1 MLGGRRISVEASS
14 DGGYNEQTSAMHRK
28 TATTEPCVSDS
39 LHERAEPDL
48 NIQHFSVRKPLTDA
62 NDRQSDDKR
71 SSNYPYDL

>member
-1 MLGGRRISVEASS
+1 MLGGRRILVEASS

-28 TATTEPCVSDS
+28 TATTEPCISDS
-39 LHERAEPDL
+39 VHKRAGPDL
-48 NIQHFSVRKPLTDA
+48 YLQPFSVRKPLTDA